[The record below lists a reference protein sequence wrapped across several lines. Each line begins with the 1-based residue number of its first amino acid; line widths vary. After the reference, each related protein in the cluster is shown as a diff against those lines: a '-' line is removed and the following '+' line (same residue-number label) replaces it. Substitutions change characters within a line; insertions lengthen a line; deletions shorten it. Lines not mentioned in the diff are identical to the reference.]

1 MGKHSAPRNTYV
13 PARMAMLSTVTL
25 IGMAVSA
32 NAGAGEPAP
41 HAGGAVRDGATA
53 APEPTVAVPV
63 SRTPRNAQTPRPE
76 IGAPAQQSRRTERAE
91 PEPGNT
97 AALIESAQKLLEL
110 GGPALQEPMRVVIN
124 ALAAA
129 LSAGNAAIGPEVAKG
144 INQLLAGVAPA
155 PAGAG
160 APRHAAIVSDD
171 EVAPVDDSTYDS
183 DDAAAETDDSTYTD
197 DDAAAEADDPTYADD
212 DSAYESDESAYAADD
227 SAYVT
232 DDDAEWAPLA
242 LGPSVG

>member
-63 SRTPRNAQTPRPE
+63 SRTPADARVQRPQV
-76 IGAPAQQSRRTERAE
+76 GAPAQQSSRPERAE
-91 PEPGNT
+91 PDTGNT

-110 GGPALQEPMRVVIN
+110 GGPALQEPMRVVIK

-144 INQLLAGVAPA
+144 INQLLAGVTPAPA
-155 PAGAG
+155 PAG
-160 APRHAAIVSDD
+160 APRHAAVVSND
-171 EVAPVDDSTYDS
+171 EVEPVGESTYG
-183 DDAAAETDDSTYTD
+183 DDAAAETDDSTYAD
-197 DDAAAEADDPTYADD
+197 DDAPAEADDSTYAED
-212 DSAYESDESAYAADD
+212 DSAYETDESAYAADD

>member
-32 NAGAGEPAP
+32 NAGAGEPVP
-41 HAGGAVRDGATA
+41 HAGGAVRDGAVA
-53 APEPTVAVPV
+53 APEPAVAVPV
-63 SRTPRNAQTPRPE
+63 SRTPGDVRAQRPE
-76 IGAPAQQSRRTERAE
+76 IGAPAQQSSRTGRAE
-91 PEPGNT
+91 PGTGDT

-110 GGPALQEPMRVVIN
+110 GGPALQEPMRVVIK

-144 INQLLAGVAPA
+144 INQLLAGVTPAPA
-155 PAGAG
+155 PAG
-160 APRHAAIVSDD
+160 APRHAAVDSD
-171 EVAPVDDSTYDS
+171 EVEPVDDSTYT
-183 DDAAAETDDSTYTD
+183 DDDPAAETDDSTYAD
-197 DDAAAEADDPTYADD
+197 DGAAAEADDPTYADD
-212 DSAYESDESAYAADD
+212 GSAYEADESAYAADD

>member
-32 NAGAGEPAP
+32 NAGAGAPAP

-63 SRTPRNAQTPRPE
+63 SWTPGDARAQRPE

-97 AALIESAQKLLEL
+97 VALIESAQKLLEL
-110 GGPALQEPMRVVIN
+110 GGPALQEPMRVVIK

-129 LSAGNAAIGPEVAKG
+129 LSAGNAALGLEVAKG
-144 INQLLAGVAPA
+144 INQLLAGVTPAAP
-155 PAGAG
+155 GN
-160 APRHAAIVSDD
+160 APRHAALVSD

-183 DDAAAETDDSTYTD
+183 DDAAAEPDDSTYA
-197 DDAAAEADDPTYADD
+197 DADPAADDSTYAED
-212 DSAYESDESAYAADD
+212 DSAYDTDESAYAADD

>member
-41 HAGGAVRDGATA
+41 HAGGAVRDGATT
-53 APEPTVAVPV
+53 APEPAVALPV
-63 SRTPRNAQTPRPE
+63 SRTPGDGRAQRPE
-76 IGAPAQQSRRTERAE
+76 VGAPAQQSSRTERAE
-91 PEPGNT
+91 PGTGDP

-110 GGPALQEPMRVVIN
+110 GGPALQEPMRVVIK

-129 LSAGNAAIGPEVAKG
+129 LSAGNTAIGPEVAKG
-144 INQLLAGVAPA
+144 INQLLAGVTPAPA
-155 PAGAG
+155 PAG
-160 APRHAAIVSDD
+160 APRHAAVGSD
-171 EVAPVDDSTYDS
+171 EVEPVDDSTDDS
-183 DDAAAETDDSTYTD
+183 DYPPAETEDSTYAD
-197 DDAAAEADDPTYADD
+197 DDAAADADDTTYAD
-212 DSAYESDESAYAADD
+212 DSAYETDESAYAADD

>member
-41 HAGGAVRDGATA
+41 HPGGAVRDGATT

-63 SRTPRNAQTPRPE
+63 SRTPGDVRAQRPE
-76 IGAPAQQSRRTERAE
+76 IGAPAQQSSRTERAE
-91 PEPGNT
+91 PETGNT

-110 GGPALQEPMRVVIN
+110 GGPALQEPMRVVIK

-129 LSAGNAAIGPEVAKG
+129 LSAGNTAIGPEVAKG

-155 PAGAG
+155 PAAAG

-171 EVAPVDDSTYDS
+171 EAAADESTYDT
-183 DDAAAETDDSTYTD
+183 DDAAAQTDDSTY
-197 DDAAAEADDPTYADD
+197 DDAAAEADDSTYAED
-212 DSAYESDESAYAADD
+212 DSAYDTDESAYAADD

>member
-1 MGKHSAPRNTYV
+1 
-13 PARMAMLSTVTL
+13 MAMLSTVTL

-63 SRTPRNAQTPRPE
+63 SRTPGDARAQRPE
-76 IGAPAQQSRRTERAE
+76 IGAPAQQSSRTERAE
-91 PEPGNT
+91 PEPGTT
-97 AALIESAQKLLEL
+97 AALIESAQTLLEL
-110 GGPALQEPMRVVIN
+110 GGPALQEPMRVVIK

-171 EVAPVDDSTYDS
+171 EVEPVDDSTYDS
-183 DDAAAETDDSTYTD
+183 DDAASETDDSTYA
-197 DDAAAEADDPTYADD
+197 DAAADDPTYADD
-212 DSAYESDESAYAADD
+212 DSAYDSDESAYAADD

>member
-13 PARMAMLSTVTL
+13 PARMAMLSSVTL

-63 SRTPRNAQTPRPE
+63 SRTPGDARAQRPE

-110 GGPALQEPMRVVIN
+110 GGPALQEPMRVVIK

-144 INQLLAGVAPA
+144 INQLLAGVTPAAP
-155 PAGAG
+155 GG
-160 APRHAAIVSDD
+160 APRHAALVSD
-171 EVAPVDDSTYDS
+171 EVAPVDDSIYDS
-183 DDAAAETDDSTYTD
+183 DDAAAEPDDSTYAD
-197 DDAAAEADDPTYADD
+197 ADAAADDSSYAED